1 MKVFTLL
8 SRIALAAIGLVC
20 VESIQ
25 AKDVT
30 LNGFT
35 TVGESKA
42 IQVTYALNSSEK
54 VARVR
59 RVEDISTSLNQN
71 KRKSC
76 VIPQTIKVDGVTY
89 TVKYIGTGAFSHT
102 SDGFEPPTNDKTA
115 CKFQRVE
122 LPNTITEIGNRA
134 FVGLTDLKYC
144 NIPTSVK
151 LIYPYAFMRT
161 SLESAAIPA
170 SCTGIGVS
178 AFQEAALK
186 NLSFADGSN
195 TLEIGA
201 WAFAYNPI
209 ITVVTP
215 KRLSKLWHNCFED
228 CTQMTD
234 VTLNGTLTEIP
245 EFCFSSCS
253 SILRFTVNAPI
264 TTIGQNAFSNAMTN
278 VQTFKISTNTL
289 RSIGSFAFYHT
300 GLTTAGPELLKE
312 GMTFIDMGLFKGC
325 SKLTSVVI
333 PTTVT
338 EIDGSA
344 FEDCPNLRRIDCYTP
359 APPIISYLDTFD
371 KVVYD
376 NADVNVRPELAE
388 RFSKAD
394 YWDLFN
400 WDKYGL
406 AIDDIAID
414 NYDSNRPVE
423 YYTLQGVRVDAD
435 NLTPG
440 IYIRRHNGRSE
451 KIAIR

>member
-20 VESIQ
+20 VESLQ

-59 RVEDISTSLNQN
+59 RVEDISASLNQN

-89 TVKYIGTGAFSHT
+89 TVKYIGTGAFSHAT
-102 SDGFEPPTNDKTA
+102 DGFEPPSNDKTA

-161 SLESAAIPA
+161 SLESATIPA
-170 SCTGIGVS
+170 SCTGIGAS

-195 TLEIGA
+195 TLEIGE
-201 WAFAYNPI
+201 WAFHE
-209 ITVVTP
+209 THVTSLVTP
-215 KRLSKLWHNCFED
+215 KRLKALWANAFSYCKS
-228 CTQMTD
+228 MTD
-234 VTLNGTLTEIP
+234 VVLNGTFTEIP

-253 SILRFTVNAPI
+253 GILRFTVNAPI
-264 TTIGQNAFSNAMTN
+264 TVIGQNAFSNAMTN

-289 RSIGSFAFYHT
+289 RSIGSFAFHHT
-300 GLTTAGPELLKE
+300 GLTTAGQELLKE
-312 GMTFIDMGLFKGC
+312 GMTTISMGLFEGC
-325 SKLTSVVI
+325 NRLTSVVI
-333 PTTVT
+333 PTTVAS
-338 EIDGSA
+338 IGGGA
-344 FEDCPNLRRIDCYTP
+344 FEGCPNIRRIDCFTSV
-359 APPIISYLDTFD
+359 PPEITHLDTFD

-376 NADVNVRPELAE
+376 NADVNVRPELAR
-388 RFSKAD
+388 RFSQAD

-400 WDKYGL
+400 WGKYGL

-423 YYTLQGVRVDAD
+423 YYTLQGVRVNAD

-440 IYIRRHNGRSE
+440 IYIRRHNGKSE

>member
-8 SRIALAAIGLVC
+8 SRIALTAIGLAC

-59 RVEDISTSLNQN
+59 RVEDISASLNQN

-102 SDGFEPPTNDKTA
+102 TDGFEPPANDKTA

-122 LPNTITEIGNRA
+122 LPNTITEIGTRA
-134 FVGLTDLKYC
+134 FVGLSDLKYC

-161 SLESAAIPA
+161 SLESATIPA

-178 AFQEAALK
+178 AFQEAAIK
-186 NLSFADGSN
+186 SLSFAEGSN
-195 TLEIGA
+195 PLEIGA
-201 WAFAYNPI
+201 WAFTYNPI

-215 KRLSKLWHNCFED
+215 KRLSKLWNNCFDD
-228 CTQMTD
+228 CTQITD
-234 VTLNGTLTEIP
+234 VILNGTLTEIP

-289 RSIGSFAFYHT
+289 RSIGSFAFYYT

-376 NADVNVRPELAE
+376 NAVVNVRPELAR
-388 RFSKAD
+388 RFSQAD

-400 WDKYGL
+400 WDRYGL

-440 IYIRRHNGRSE
+440 IYIRRHNGKSD

>member
-1 MKVFTLL
+1 MNLSTLL
-8 SRIALAAIGLVC
+8 RRASLVCAAITVALTSGAA
-20 VESIQ
+20 E
-25 AKDVT
+25 VT

-42 IQVTYALNSSEK
+42 IQVTYALNKTEK

-76 VIPQTIKVDGVTY
+76 VIPQTIKVDGITY

-102 SDGFEPPTNDKTA
+102 TDGFEPPANDKTA

-289 RSIGSFAFYHT
+289 RSIGSFAFYYT
-300 GLTTAGPELLKE
+300 GLTTAGQELLKE

-400 WDKYGL
+400 WGKYGL
-406 AIDDIAID
+406 AVDDIPVD
-414 NYDSNRPVE
+414 NLDASKPVE